1 MTLEKRIYTMP
12 EAFFDALK
20 ANANSTAE
28 LKGMFDLILES
39 FVRYSENE
47 PSSEFAF
54 ETAAR
59 VLLGECGYTEAN
71 DSVKDFLGLDE
82 EEHYY
87 SI

>member
-1 MTLEKRIYTMP
+1 MKLETEIYTMP
-12 EAFFDALK
+12 EAFFDTLK
-20 ANANSTAE
+20 ANANSLAE
-28 LKGMFDLILES
+28 LKGMFDSILES

-47 PSSEFAF
+47 SSSEFAF
-54 ETAAR
+54 DAAAGD
-59 VLLGECGYTEAN
+59 LLEECGYTEAN